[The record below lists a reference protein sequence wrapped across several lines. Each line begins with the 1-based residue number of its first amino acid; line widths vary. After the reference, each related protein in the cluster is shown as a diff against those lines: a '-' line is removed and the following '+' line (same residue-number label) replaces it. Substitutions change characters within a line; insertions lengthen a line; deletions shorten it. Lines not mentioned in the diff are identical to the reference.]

1 MRLNTRLLPFV
12 IAAIIQMI
20 GTATSNPSFIHFTKP
35 LLMPTLALAWHYTAS
50 ARQIPWKW
58 PVMGALLFSTA
69 GDILLMRP
77 ELFLFGLAAFLV
89 AHLVYIYTYRQ
100 ISKGKTGFLN
110 QYPWLL
116 IVFTLYPVALVGWLW
131 SDIPAAMRI
140 PVVIYALVI
149 ATMAAMAVNLKGI
162 LSGSGARWLMM
173 GALLFVI
180 SDSLIAVNKFGHP
193 FPDARVA
200 IMGTY
205 IMGQYAI
212 VRGLQC

>member
-12 IAAIIQMI
+12 ITAIIQMI
-20 GTATSNPSFIHFTKP
+20 GAATNNPSFINFTKP
-35 LLMPTLALAWHYTAS
+35 LLMPTLALAWHYSAS

-58 PVMGALLFSTA
+58 PVMGALLFSTI
-69 GDILLMRP
+69 GDILLMRA
-77 ELFLFGLAAFLV
+77 ELFLFGLAAFLL
-89 AHLVYIYTYRQ
+89 AHLIYIYTYRQ
-100 ISKGKTGFLN
+100 ISKGQSGFLN
-110 QYPWLL
+110 KYPWLL
-116 IVFTLYPVALVGWLW
+116 IVFTLYPVVLVSWLW
-131 SDIPAAMRI
+131 PDIPAAMRI

-149 ATMAAMAVNLKGI
+149 ASMAAMALQLRGI
-162 LSGSGARWLMM
+162 LSETGSRWLMM
-173 GALLFVI
+173 GAILFVL

-212 VRGLQC
+212 VRGLQG